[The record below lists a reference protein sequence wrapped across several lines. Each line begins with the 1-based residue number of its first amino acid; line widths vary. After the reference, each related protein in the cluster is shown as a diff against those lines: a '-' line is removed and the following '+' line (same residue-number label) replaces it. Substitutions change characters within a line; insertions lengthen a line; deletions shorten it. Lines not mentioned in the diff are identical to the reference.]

1 MANSGPNTN
10 GSQFFITTAEVL
22 SPPLLLSLI
31 ASDLMLLLDAQTPW
45 LDGKHVV
52 FGRLVVAALV
62 SLDLYVSLCLCLLCS
77 VTTGMEVIR
86 AVEEVG
92 SGSGRTS
99 QKVTIVDCG
108 QLS

>member
-22 SPPLLLSLI
+22 SPLLLLFFFI

-52 FGRLVVAALV
+52 FGRLVVAALSLAS
-62 SLDLYVSLCLCLLCS
+62 SLDLCLCLCS

>member
-1 MANSGPNTN
+1 
-10 GSQFFITTAEVL
+10 
-22 SPPLLLSLI
+22 
-31 ASDLMLLLDAQTPW
+31 

-52 FGRLVVAALV
+52 FG
-62 SLDLYVSLCLCLLCS
+62 S

-86 AVEEVG
+86 AIEEVG

-99 QKVTIVDCG
+99 QKVSIVDCG